1 MSSFYREKIRGYA
14 RNNSH
19 RTITLRKGMKKKK
32 TLLIKKKEINTR
44 AGKKSMRQMNT
55 WIIGG
60 IEMKSVWLE
69 WIEQGEK

>member
-14 RNNSH
+14 RNNSY
-19 RTITLRKGMKKKK
+19 RTITLRKDMKKKK

>member
-1 MSSFYREKIRGYA
+1 
-14 RNNSH
+14 
-19 RTITLRKGMKKKK
+19 MKKKK

-60 IEMKSVWLE
+60 IEMKSVRLE